1 MAIESGARMKIGL
14 CDIDPNI
21 ASRIR
26 EMLDYLRTME
36 FQDHHNPTTPERDAQ
51 IAARNILQRTDMVPF
66 AARLASSVG
75 VGFLTLFLVAGGI
88 NSGAIPGPMVIAGPA
103 LGGLT
108 YWFSW
113 WVNKQQRVDDLD
125 GSMTSEEVRASCSVI
140 NATPSETSYF
150 ESIAL
155 MLEIGSQLDARTG
168 KDILSELNV
177 LIAQARQLHVHR
189 DNLRAA
195 INAESADALVTQREE
210 LRTKLSRIT
219 DEAARRAIEQ
229 SIELLETRCQVAQTL
244 QPSLERVEAQQEV
257 IQQTL
262 ASVQSSLARMK
273 VAPGVVI
280 APDIAEIQSSILE
293 VTGQTR
299 AVEQAVQEVMSIRS
313 G

>member
-1 MAIESGARMKIGL
+1 MKIGL
-14 CDIDPNI
+14 LDIDPNI
-21 ASRIR
+21 AGRIR
-26 EMLDYLRTME
+26 EMLDYMRTME
-36 FQDHHNPTTPERDAQ
+36 FQDHHHQHTPERAAQ
-51 IAARNILQRTDMVPF
+51 LAARTVLQRTDTVPHVV
-66 AARLASSVG
+66 RLASSVG
-75 VGFLTLFLVAGGI
+75 VGFLTLFMVAGGI
-88 NSGAIPGPMVIAGPA
+88 NSGAIPGPMVMAAPA

-108 YWFSW
+108 YWLSW
-113 WVNKQQRVDDLD
+113 WVNKQQRIDDLD
-125 GSMTSEEVRASCSVI
+125 RSMTSEEVRATGSVI

-155 MLEIGSQLDARTG
+155 ILEIDAQLDAQTG

-177 LIAQARQLHVHR
+177 LIAQARQLQAHR

-195 INAESADALVTQREE
+195 INAESADALVAQRED
-210 LRTKLSRIT
+210 LRTKLSRTT

-257 IQQTL
+257 IRQTL
-262 ASVQSSLARMK
+262 VSVQSSLARMR
-273 VAPGVVI
+273 VAPDALT
-280 APDIAEIQSSILE
+280 APDIAVIQSSISE

>member
-1 MAIESGARMKIGL
+1 MKIGL

-21 ASRIR
+21 ARRIR
-26 EMLDYLRTME
+26 EMLDYMRTMG
-36 FQDHHNPTTPERDAQ
+36 FQDHQHPHAPERDAQ
-51 IAARNILQRTDMVPF
+51 LAARTVLQRTDTVPLVV
-66 AARLASSVG
+66 RWASSVG

-88 NSGAIPGPMVIAGPA
+88 NSGAIPGPLVMAAPA

-125 GSMTSEEVRASCSVI
+125 SSMTSEEVRAACSVI
-140 NATPSETSYF
+140 NATPSETSYL

-155 MLEIGSQLDARTG
+155 ILEIGAQLDAQTG

-177 LIAQARQLHVHR
+177 LIAQARQLQAHR

-195 INAESADALVTQREE
+195 INAESADALVAQRED
-210 LRTKLSRIT
+210 LRTKLSRTT

-257 IQQTL
+257 IRQTL

-273 VAPGVVI
+273 VAPDALT
-280 APDIAEIQSSILE
+280 APDIAVIQSSISE

-299 AVEQAVQEVMSIRS
+299 AVEQAVQEVMSISS

>member
-1 MAIESGARMKIGL
+1 MKIGL
-14 CDIDPNI
+14 RDIDPNI
-21 ASRIR
+21 ARRIR
-26 EMLDYLRTME
+26 EMLDYMRTMG
-36 FQDHHNPTTPERDAQ
+36 FQDHQHPHTPERDAQ
-51 IAARNILQRTDMVPF
+51 LAARTVLQRTDTVPHVL
-66 AARLASSVG
+66 RLASSVG

-88 NSGAIPGPMVIAGPA
+88 NSGAIPGPMVMAAPA

-108 YWFSW
+108 YWLSW
-113 WVNKQQRVDDLD
+113 WVNKQQRGDDLD
-125 GSMTSEEVRASCSVI
+125 RSMTSEEVRAACSVI

-155 MLEIGSQLDARTG
+155 ILEIGAQLDAQTG

-177 LIAQARQLHVHR
+177 LIAQARQLQAHR

-195 INAESADALVTQREE
+195 INAESADALVAQRED
-210 LRTKLSRIT
+210 LRTKLSRTT

-257 IQQTL
+257 ILQTL

-273 VAPGVVI
+273 VAPAALT
-280 APDIAEIQSSILE
+280 APDIAVIQSSISE

>member
-1 MAIESGARMKIGL
+1 MKIGL
-14 CDIDPNI
+14 RDIDPDL
-21 ASRIR
+21 ARRIR
-26 EMLDYLRTME
+26 EMLDYMRTMG
-36 FQDHHNPTTPERDAQ
+36 FQDHQHPLTPERDAQ
-51 IAARNILQRTDMVPF
+51 LAARTVLQPTDTVPF
-66 AARLASSVG
+66 VLRLASSVG

-88 NSGAIPGPMVIAGPA
+88 NSGAIPGSLVIAGPA

-108 YWFSW
+108 YWLSW
-113 WVNKQQRVDDLD
+113 WVNKQQRADELD
-125 GSMTSEEVRASCSVI
+125 RSMTSKEVRVACSVI
-140 NATPSETSYF
+140 KATPSETSYF

-155 MLEIGSQLDARTG
+155 ILEIGAQLDAQTG

-177 LIAQARQLHVHR
+177 LIAQSCQLQAHR

-195 INAESADALVTQREE
+195 ISADSADALVAQRED
-210 LRTKLSRIT
+210 LRTKLSRTT

-229 SIELLETRCQVAQTL
+229 SIELLEGRCQVAQTL

-273 VAPGVVI
+273 VAPDALT
-280 APDIAEIQSSILE
+280 APDIAVIQSSISE

>member
-1 MAIESGARMKIGL
+1 MKIGL
-14 CDIDPNI
+14 RDIDPNI
-21 ASRIR
+21 ARRIR
-26 EMLDYLRTME
+26 EMLDYMRTME
-36 FQDHHNPTTPERDAQ
+36 FQDRQHSHSPERDAQ
-51 IAARNILQRTDMVPF
+51 LAARTVLQRTDTVPHVV
-66 AARLASSVG
+66 RLASG
-75 VGFLTLFLVAGGI
+75 VGIGLLTLFMVAGGI
-88 NSGAIPGPMVIAGPA
+88 NSGTIPGPMVMAAPA

-108 YWFSW
+108 YWLSW

-125 GSMTSEEVRASCSVI
+125 GSMTSEEVRAACSVI
-140 NATPSETSYF
+140 NAMRSETSYF

-155 MLEIGSQLDARTG
+155 ILEIGAQLDAQTG

-177 LIAQARQLHVHR
+177 LIAQARQLQAHR

-195 INAESADALVTQREE
+195 INAESADALVAQRED
-210 LRTKLSRIT
+210 LRTKLSRTT
-219 DEAARRAIEQ
+219 DEAARQAIEQ

-257 IQQTL
+257 IRQTL

-273 VAPGVVI
+273 VAPDALT
-280 APDIAEIQSSILE
+280 APDIAVIQSSISE

>member
-1 MAIESGARMKIGL
+1 MKIGL
-14 CDIDPNI
+14 RDIDPNI
-21 ASRIR
+21 ARRIR
-26 EMLDYLRTME
+26 EMLDYMRTME
-36 FQDHHNPTTPERDAQ
+36 FQDHQHPHTPERDAQ
-51 IAARNILQRTDMVPF
+51 LAARTVLQRTDTVPLVL
-66 AARLASSVG
+66 RWASSVG

-88 NSGAIPGPMVIAGPA
+88 NSGAIPGPLVIAGPA

-108 YWFSW
+108 YWLSW
-113 WVNKQQRVDDLD
+113 WVNKQQRVDALD
-125 GSMTSEEVRASCSVI
+125 KSMTSEEVRAACPVI
-140 NATPSETSYF
+140 DATPSETSYF

-155 MLEIGSQLDARTG
+155 ILEIGAQLDAQTG

-177 LIAQARQLHVHR
+177 LTAQARQLQAHR
-189 DNLRAA
+189 DNLRAV
-195 INAESADALVTQREE
+195 INAESADALVAQRED
-210 LRTKLSRIT
+210 LRTKLSRTT
-219 DEAARRAIEQ
+219 DEAARRAIKQ

-257 IQQTL
+257 IRQTL

-273 VAPGVVI
+273 VAPDALT
-280 APDIAEIQSSILE
+280 APDIAVIQSSISE

>member
-1 MAIESGARMKIGL
+1 MKIGL
-14 CDIDPNI
+14 RDIDPNI
-21 ASRIR
+21 ARRIR
-26 EMLDYLRTME
+26 EMLDYMRTLE
-36 FQDHHNPTTPERDAQ
+36 FQDRQQAHTPERDAQ
-51 IAARNILQRTDMVPF
+51 LAARTVLQRADKVPY
-66 AARLASSVG
+66 AVRLASSVG
-75 VGFLTLFLVAGGI
+75 VGFLTLLLVAGGI
-88 NSGAIPGPMVIAGPA
+88 NSGTIPGPLVVAAPT

-125 GSMTSEEVRASCSVI
+125 RSMTSEEVRAACSVI
-140 NATPSETSYF
+140 KATPSEISYF

-155 MLEIGSQLDARTG
+155 ILEIAAQLDAQTG

-177 LIAQARQLHVHR
+177 LIAQARQLKAYR

-195 INAESADALVTQREE
+195 INAESADELVAQGED
-210 LRTKLSRIT
+210 LRTKLSQIT

-229 SIELLETRCQVAQTL
+229 SIELLENRWRVAQTL

-257 IQQTL
+257 IRQTL

-273 VAPGVVI
+273 VAPDALT
-280 APDIAEIQSSILE
+280 APDIAVIQSSISE

-299 AVEQAVQEVMSIRS
+299 AVEQAVQEVVSIRS

>member
-1 MAIESGARMKIGL
+1 MKIGL
-14 CDIDPNI
+14 RDIDPNI
-21 ASRIR
+21 ARRIR
-26 EMLDYLRTME
+26 EMLDYMRTMGFE
-36 FQDHHNPTTPERDAQ
+36 DRQHTHTPERDAQ
-51 IAARNILQRTDMVPF
+51 LAARTVLQRSDTVPHVV
-66 AARLASSVG
+66 RWASSVG
-75 VGFLTLFLVAGGI
+75 VGFLTLFMVAGGI
-88 NSGAIPGPMVIAGPA
+88 NSGAIPGPMVMAAPA

-108 YWFSW
+108 YWLSW

-125 GSMTSEEVRASCSVI
+125 RSMTSEEVRAACSAI

-155 MLEIGSQLDARTG
+155 ILEIGAQLDALTG

-177 LIAQARQLHVHR
+177 LIAQARQLQAHR

-195 INAESADALVTQREE
+195 INAESADALVAQRED
-210 LRTKLSRIT
+210 LRTKLSRTT
-219 DEAARRAIEQ
+219 DEAARQAIEQ

-257 IQQTL
+257 ILQTL

-273 VAPGVVI
+273 VAPDALT
-280 APDIAEIQSSILE
+280 APDLAVIQSSISE

>member
-1 MAIESGARMKIGL
+1 MKIGL
-14 CDIDPNI
+14 RDIDPDL
-21 ASRIR
+21 ARRIR
-26 EMLDYLRTME
+26 EMLDEMQAMG
-36 FQDHHNPTTPERDAQ
+36 FQDHQRPLTPERDAQ
-51 IAARNILQRTDMVPF
+51 LAARAVLQPTGMAPF
-66 AARLASSVG
+66 VLRLASSVG
-75 VGFLTLFLVAGGI
+75 MGFLGLFLVAGGI

-108 YWFSW
+108 YWLSW
-113 WVNKQQRVDDLD
+113 WVNKRQRADELD
-125 GSMTSEEVRASCSVI
+125 RSMTGEEVRAAGLI
-140 NATPSETSYF
+140 IHATPSETSYF

-155 MLEIGSQLDARTG
+155 LLEIGAQLDAQTG
-168 KDILSELNV
+168 KDIVSELNV
-177 LIAQARQLHVHR
+177 LIAQACQLQAHR

-195 INAESADALVTQREE
+195 ISADSADALVAQRED
-210 LRTKLSRIT
+210 LRTKLSRTT

-257 IQQTL
+257 IRQTL

-273 VAPGVVI
+273 VAPDALT
-280 APDIAEIQSSILE
+280 APDIAVIQSSISE

>member
-1 MAIESGARMKIGL
+1 MKIGL
-14 CDIDPNI
+14 RDIDPNI
-21 ASRIR
+21 ARRIR
-26 EMLDYLRTME
+26 EMLDYMRTIGFE
-36 FQDHHNPTTPERDAQ
+36 ADQHRHTPERDAQ
-51 IAARNILQRTDMVPF
+51 LAARTVLQRTDTVPHVV
-66 AARLASSVG
+66 RLASG
-75 VGFLTLFLVAGGI
+75 VGIGLLTLFMVAGGI
-88 NSGAIPGPMVIAGPA
+88 NSGTIPGPMVMAAPA

-108 YWFSW
+108 YWLSW

-125 GSMTSEEVRASCSVI
+125 RSMTSEEVRAACSVI
-140 NATPSETSYF
+140 NAMRSETSYF

-155 MLEIGSQLDARTG
+155 MLEIGAQLDVQTG
-168 KDILSELNV
+168 IDILSELNL
-177 LIAQARQLHVHR
+177 LIAQARQLQAHR

-195 INAESADALVTQREE
+195 INAESADALVAQRED
-210 LRTKLSRIT
+210 LQTKLSRTT

-257 IQQTL
+257 ILQTL

-273 VAPGVVI
+273 VAPDALT
-280 APDIAEIQSSILE
+280 APDLAVIQSSISE

>member
-1 MAIESGARMKIGL
+1 MKIGL
-14 CDIDPNI
+14 RDIEPNI
-21 ASRIR
+21 ARRIR
-26 EMLDYLRTME
+26 EMLDFMRTMG
-36 FQDHHNPTTPERDAQ
+36 FQDHHQPHTPERDAQ
-51 IAARNILQRTDMVPF
+51 LAARTVLQRTDKVPF
-66 AARLASSVG
+66 VVRFASSVG
-75 VGFLTLFLVAGGI
+75 MGILTLFLVAGGI

-108 YWFSW
+108 YWLAW
-113 WVNKQQRVDDLD
+113 WVNKQQSVNDLD
-125 GSMTSEEVRASCSVI
+125 RSVTSEEARAACSVI
-140 NATPSETSYF
+140 NATPSEISYF

-155 MLEIGSQLDARTG
+155 ILEIGAQLDVQTG

-177 LIAQARQLHVHR
+177 LIAQAHQLQAHR

-195 INAESADALVTQREE
+195 INAESADALVAQREN
-210 LRTKLSRIT
+210 LRTKLSRTT

-273 VAPGVVI
+273 VAPDALT
-280 APDIAEIQSSILE
+280 APDIAVIQSSISE

-299 AVEQAVQEVMSIRS
+299 AVEQAIQEVISIRS

>member
-1 MAIESGARMKIGL
+1 MKIGL
-14 CDIDPNI
+14 RDIDPNI
-21 ASRIR
+21 ARRIR
-26 EMLDYLRTME
+26 EMLDYMRTME
-36 FQDHHNPTTPERDAQ
+36 FQDRQHSHSPERDAQ
-51 IAARNILQRTDMVPF
+51 LAARTVLQRTDTVPHVV
-66 AARLASSVG
+66 RLASG
-75 VGFLTLFLVAGGI
+75 VGIGLLTLFMVAGGI
-88 NSGAIPGPMVIAGPA
+88 NSGTIPGPMVMAAPA

-108 YWFSW
+108 YWLSW

-125 GSMTSEEVRASCSVI
+125 RSMTSEEVRAACSVI
-140 NATPSETSYF
+140 NAMRSETSYF

-155 MLEIGSQLDARTG
+155 MLEIGAQLDVQTG
-168 KDILSELNV
+168 IDILSELNL
-177 LIAQARQLHVHR
+177 LIAQARQLQAHR

-195 INAESADALVTQREE
+195 INAESADALVAQRED
-210 LRTKLSRIT
+210 LRTKLSRTT
-219 DEAARRAIEQ
+219 DEAARQAIEQ

-257 IQQTL
+257 ILQTL

-273 VAPGVVI
+273 VAPDALT
-280 APDIAEIQSSILE
+280 APDLAVIQSSISE

>member
-1 MAIESGARMKIGL
+1 MKIGL
-14 CDIDPNI
+14 RDIDPDL
-21 ASRIR
+21 ARRIR
-26 EMLDYLRTME
+26 EMLDYMRTMG
-36 FQDHHNPTTPERDAQ
+36 FQDHQHSLTPERDAQ
-51 IAARNILQRTDMVPF
+51 LAARTVLQPTDTASLVL
-66 AARLASSVG
+66 RLASSVG

-88 NSGAIPGPMVIAGPA
+88 NSGAIPGPLVIAGPA

-108 YWFSW
+108 YWLSW
-113 WVNKQQRVDDLD
+113 CVNKQQRGDELD
-125 GSMTSEEVRASCSVI
+125 RSMTSKEVRVACSVI
-140 NATPSETSYF
+140 KATPSETSYF

-155 MLEIGSQLDARTG
+155 ILEIGAQLDAQTG

-177 LIAQARQLHVHR
+177 LIAQACQLQAHR

-195 INAESADALVTQREE
+195 ISADSADALVAQRED

-219 DEAARRAIEQ
+219 DEVARRAIEQ
-229 SIELLETRCQVAQTL
+229 SIALLETRSQVAQTL

-257 IQQTL
+257 IRQTL

-273 VAPGVVI
+273 VAPD
-280 APDIAEIQSSILE
+280 ALTTPDIAVIQSSISE

-313 G
+313 R

>member
-1 MAIESGARMKIGL
+1 MVMAA
-14 CDIDPNI
+14 
-21 ASRIR
+21 
-26 EMLDYLRTME
+26 
-36 FQDHHNPTTPERDAQ
+36 
-51 IAARNILQRTDMVPF
+51 
-66 AARLASSVG
+66 
-75 VGFLTLFLVAGGI
+75 
-88 NSGAIPGPMVIAGPA
+88 PA

-108 YWFSW
+108 YWLSW
-113 WVNKQQRVDDLD
+113 WLNKQQRVGDLD
-125 GSMTSEEVRASCSVI
+125 GSMTSEEVRAACSVI

-155 MLEIGSQLDARTG
+155 ILEIGAQLDAQTG

-177 LIAQARQLHVHR
+177 LIAQARQLQAHR

-195 INAESADALVTQREE
+195 INAESADALVAQRED
-210 LRTKLSRIT
+210 LRTKLSRTT

-257 IQQTL
+257 ILQTL

-273 VAPGVVI
+273 VAPDALT
-280 APDIAEIQSSILE
+280 APDIAVIQSSISE